1 MCIKIYRISFDAKE
15 RKMFTKYMMW
25 VTEVRIS
32 TRNVFTLTAKGDAPA
47 KKAPASEKPPPAAE
61 PPKEPAKPAE
71 APKAQSSS
79 SGPIPTTP
87 PPPPPV
93 PKEPMS
99 SYPTSSV
106 KVTPFEGSTSQG
118 GARTETRVS
127 LCVNVV

>member
-1 MCIKIYRISFDAKE
+1 
-15 RKMFTKYMMW
+15 MFTKYMMW

-47 KKAPASEKPPPAAE
+47 KKAPASEKSPPAAE

>member
-1 MCIKIYRISFDAKE
+1 
-15 RKMFTKYMMW
+15 MW
-25 VTEVRIS
+25 VTEERLS
-32 TRNVFTLTAKGDAPA
+32 TGNFFTLKAKGDTPA

-61 PPKEPAKPAE
+61 SQKEPAKPAE

-127 LCVNVV
+127 LYIYMSIL